1 MIQLGDRDDSFT
13 ISVRDLKRMVNI
25 ASLMLERQISKECL
39 GQIQKNNSQAKKLKN
54 KMMVFSNEKKSKN
67 QIIKE
72 IEDEDQREEVAKK
85 LKQSIE
91 QSVVAYVVYLFL
103 FEKLYSHMQSIRIP
117 EDKLKRDLKE
127 IISISFGRDLKMDI
141 ELFTNET
148 NKKNSD
154 QLVV

>member
-1 MIQLGDRDDSFT
+1 M
-13 ISVRDLKRMVNI
+13 
-25 ASLMLERQISKECL
+25 
-39 GQIQKNNSQAKKLKN
+39 
-54 KMMVFSNEKKSKN
+54 
-67 QIIKE
+67 
-72 IEDEDQREEVAKK
+72 AKK